1 MTRIEQEKQTVR
13 KMIELYC
20 RHHLKQDTMP
30 DEYQHLAVLAG
41 SLLLAIL
48 AMVETATSELYQ
60 TLILIRHCVLFKMMT
75 AIELYHL
82 ANGML
87 FSLNLAHTGR
97 EDTKNPPYRSD
108 TEESFVIL

>member
-1 MTRIEQEKQTVR
+1 MGG
-13 KMIELYC
+13 
-20 RHHLKQDTMP
+20 
-30 DEYQHLAVLAG
+30 AVLAG

-48 AMVETATSELYQ
+48 AMVETAPGKFYQ
-60 TLILIRHCVLFKMMT
+60 MLLFIRHRVLFEMMA
-75 AIELYHL
+75 AIKLNHL

-108 TEESFVIL
+108 TEESFVII